1 MIDILQNYYPVM
13 MLMVIIFFLGIILL
27 RYYEPYAIK
36 KDILAVPS
44 SRTLH
49 GNKTP
54 RGGGIVFSLLF
65 VFGIAILFVF
75 GITSFEVLMVLGV
88 GGFVATIFGFADD
101 IVDISE
107 GYKMTVQILLAMWV
121 IYWFDANILIEWV
134 PSWFS
139 LFITA
144 FLLVWMINLY
154 NFMDGI
160 DGMAISGALFISIVA
175 SILSLVG
182 GGLELSIIF
191 FLLAVSSVG
200 FIIYNWPPAR
210 IFMGDAGSIFLGYC
224 FGALVLKSSTNGDIS
239 FWIWVII
246 LSYFVVDTTV
256 TLLLRIVIVRRYLPH
271 RSHAYQN
278 LARIWNSHAKV
289 TGLVMAYHFIW
300 ILPLSVWATI
310 DNDVE
315 IIAALLAIVPVILL
329 TLKYGPIFSSS

>member
-36 KDILAVPS
+36 KDILAVPG

-49 GNKTP
+49 ENKIP

-107 GYKMTVQILLAMWV
+107 GYKLTVQILLAMWV
-121 IYWFDANILIEWV
+121 IYWFEANILIELV

-139 LFITA
+139 LFLTS

-160 DGMAISGALFISIVA
+160 DGMAISGALFISIIA

-246 LSYFVVDTTV
+246 LSYFLVDTTV

-329 TLKYGPIFSSS
+329 TLKYGPIFSSA

>member
-1 MIDILQNYYPVM
+1 
-13 MLMVIIFFLGIILL
+13 
-27 RYYEPYAIK
+27 
-36 KDILAVPS
+36 
-44 SRTLH
+44 
-49 GNKTP
+49 
-54 RGGGIVFSLLF
+54 
-65 VFGIAILFVF
+65 
-75 GITSFEVLMVLGV
+75 
-88 GGFVATIFGFADD
+88 
-101 IVDISE
+101 
-107 GYKMTVQILLAMWV
+107 
-121 IYWFDANILIEWV
+121 
-134 PSWFS
+134 
-139 LFITA
+139 
-144 FLLVWMINLY
+144 MINLY

-246 LSYFVVDTTV
+246 LSYFLVDTTV

>member
-1 MIDILQNYYPVM
+1 M
-13 MLMVIIFFLGIILL
+13 MLMVIIFFLGILLL
-27 RYYEPYAIK
+27 RYYEPYAIR
-36 KDILAVPS
+36 KDIVAVPG

-49 GNKTP
+49 ENKIP

-65 VFGIAILFVF
+65 VFGIAILFVL

-121 IYWFDANILIEWV
+121 VYWFEANILIEWV

-139 LFITA
+139 LFITS

-224 FGALVLKSSTNGDIS
+224 FGALVLKSLTNGDIS

-246 LSYFVVDTTV
+246 LSYFLVDTTV

-315 IIAALLAIVPVILL
+315 VIAALLAIVPVILL

>member
-121 IYWFDANILIEWV
+121 KYILV
-134 PSWFS
+134 
-139 LFITA
+139 
-144 FLLVWMINLY
+144 
-154 NFMDGI
+154 
-160 DGMAISGALFISIVA
+160 
-175 SILSLVG
+175 
-182 GGLELSIIF
+182 
-191 FLLAVSSVG
+191 
-200 FIIYNWPPAR
+200 
-210 IFMGDAGSIFLGYC
+210 
-224 FGALVLKSSTNGDIS
+224 
-239 FWIWVII
+239 
-246 LSYFVVDTTV
+246 
-256 TLLLRIVIVRRYLPH
+256 
-271 RSHAYQN
+271 
-278 LARIWNSHAKV
+278 
-289 TGLVMAYHFIW
+289 
-300 ILPLSVWATI
+300 
-310 DNDVE
+310 
-315 IIAALLAIVPVILL
+315 
-329 TLKYGPIFSSS
+329 

>member
-36 KDILAVPS
+36 KDILAVPG

-49 GNKTP
+49 ENKIP

-107 GYKMTVQILLAMWV
+107 GYKLTVQILLAMWV
-121 IYWFDANILIEWV
+121 IYWFEANILIELV

-139 LFITA
+139 LFLTS

-160 DGMAISGALFISIVA
+160 DGMAISGALFISIIA

-246 LSYFVVDTTV
+246 LSYFLVDTTV

-329 TLKYGPIFSSS
+329 TLKYGPIFSAS